1 MYSVTPLIPAMLY
14 VNKII
19 QTAIYAFIYIHTEQ
33 VCINNT
39 LTTNQESHSFADEK
53 TKKKKSACSLSLS
66 FFKTLLASISKK
78 VSKENERDKERL
90 T

>member
-53 TKKKKSACSLSLS
+53 TKKKKISLFSLSL
-66 FFKTLLASISKK
+66 FNTLLVSISKK

>member
-53 TKKKKSACSLSLS
+53 TEKKNQIVLSLSL
-66 FFKTLLASISKK
+66 FLILY
-78 VSKENERDKERL
+78 
-90 T
+90 